1 MQNSLTKKIGL
12 SKSVLQIIAIIT
24 MFVDH
29 IWLVGPVWGVYTPV
43 FYTITKLIGRIT
55 IVIMCYFVAEGF
67 HKTKDLSK
75 YIIRMAV
82 FAAIAQ
88 IPYYLAK
95 HGLTITGNF
104 NGLVVS
110 MFYDRNVIFTLFVS
124 LCLLTV
130 LKSDYSLIVKL
141 IGIVAALILA
151 KTSDW
156 SYYAVLWVI
165 GFGLFYG
172 NKKKQ
177 LIWAAVVVIIHLAL
191 MVIDPIMTIRETG
204 EILLIT
210 ICNVIASLGSLLAI
224 PLLALY
230 NGKRGNMPKWTFY
243 IIYPLQFVVII
254 LINIVL

>member
-1 MQNSLTKKIGL
+1 
-12 SKSVLQIIAIIT
+12 
-24 MFVDH
+24 
-29 IWLVGPVWGVYTPV
+29 
-43 FYTITKLIGRIT
+43 
-55 IVIMCYFVAEGF
+55 
-67 HKTKDLSK
+67 
-75 YIIRMAV
+75 
-82 FAAIAQ
+82 
-88 IPYYLAK
+88 
-95 HGLTITGNF
+95 
-104 NGLVVS
+104 

-191 MVIDPIMTIRETG
+191 IVIDPIMTIRETG

-243 IIYPLQFVVII
+243 IIYPLQFVVIL
-254 LINIVL
+254 LINIVF